1 MLSDVRDDPSV
12 EVDLPFMDQH
22 SSIEDIKEDDEVRM
36 EEVVV
41 GDETIDIPS
50 DLYTNPAIFHQFFSV
65 DTWND
70 LLPEEVKLRLLK
82 LLPSFDHDDIDEKA
96 KTIEMLFGAEN
107 FHFGNPIDKFR
118 TELLEGDFSLERR
131 AMKSIVREG
140 RERDHCEWLERHR
153 MLLVQELLDSRK
165 LLLEEA
171 TGTQVTSP
179 RIDTRLAGA
188 GGLVRQRVRK
198 RYLDEVTRIKRE
210 VGEMGLSSDD
220 EDCEEDRDDSLHGQQ
235 INKELSSAAELTHDP
250 ELSQAKGLNHGA
262 SLSQGPL
269 LTQDLQPCFL
279 ALLRELFLASPT
291 QCLSMDQLEQ
301 GVSTWQ
307 ASPIA
312 ALNPWYQVSFDIHLV
327 LAFIMIHDHNYLR
340 IVLTLVAGEWSLDQ
354 LCLFSLVQLLIF
366 PEGSCLC

>member
-12 EVDLPFMDQH
+12 EMDLPFMDQH
-22 SSIEDIKEDDEVRM
+22 SNIEDKEDAEVRM

-50 DLYTNPAIFHQFFSV
+50 DLYTDPEIFNQFFSV

-70 LLPEEVKLRLLK
+70 LLPEEVKLGLLK
-82 LLPSFDHDDIDEKA
+82 LLPSFHQDDIDEKA
-96 KTIEMLFGAEN
+96 KTIEMLFGGEN
-107 FHFGNPIDKFR
+107 FHFGNPIGKFR
-118 TELLEGDFSLERR
+118 IELLEGEFSQERR
-131 AMKSIVREG
+131 AMKSIVKEA
-140 RERDHCEWLERHR
+140 RERDHSEWLERHR
-153 MLLVQELLDSRK
+153 LLLVQELLDSRK
-165 LLLEEA
+165 ILLEEA

-179 RIDTRLAGA
+179 RIDTRLAGT

-220 EDCEEDRDDSLHGQQ
+220 EDCEEDRDDPQM
-235 INKELSSAAELTHDP
+235 KMALSSAAELTQDS
-250 ELSQAKGLNHGA
+250 ESSLTKGFSHGA
-262 SLSQGPL
+262 NLSQGPA

-291 QCLSMDQLEQ
+291 QCLSMDQLDQ
-301 GVSTWQ
+301 GVATWQ

-312 ALNPWYQVSFDIHLV
+312 ALNPWYQVNIDI
-327 LAFIMIHDHNYLR
+327 I
-340 IVLTLVAGEWSLDQ
+340 
-354 LCLFSLVQLLIF
+354 FSLL
-366 PEGSCLC
+366 SS

>member
-1 MLSDVRDDPSV
+1 MKKSIQGSLCYKMIFRSMIANMLSNVRDDPSV
-12 EVDLPFMDQH
+12 EIDLPFMDQH
-22 SSIEDIKEDDEVRM
+22 SSIEVREDDEARM

-50 DLYTNPAIFHQFFSV
+50 DLYTDPGIFHQFFSV

-70 LLPEEVKLRLLK
+70 LLPEEVKLGLVK
-82 LLPSFDHDDIDEKA
+82 LLPSFPQDDIDEKA
-96 KTIEMLFGAEN
+96 KTIEMLFGGEN
-107 FHFGNPIDKFR
+107 FHFGNPINKFR

-131 AMKSIVREG
+131 AMKSIVREA
-140 RERDHCEWLERHR
+140 RERDHREWLERHR

-165 LLLEEA
+165 ILLEEA

-210 VGEMGLSSDD
+210 IGEIGLSSDD
-220 EDCEEDRDDSLHGQQ
+220 EDCDEDQDQSLHDQQ
-235 INKELSSAAELTHDP
+235 MKIELSSTAELTQDS
-250 ELSQAKGLNHGA
+250 ELSMAKGTN
-262 SLSQGPL
+262 SSQGPV

-291 QCLSMDQLEQ
+291 QCLSMDQLDQ
-301 GVSTWQ
+301 GVTTWQ

-312 ALNPWYQVSFDIHLV
+312 ALNPWYQVSIDILSV
-327 LAFIMIHDHNYLR
+327 L
-340 IVLTLVAGEWSLDQ
+340 S
-354 LCLFSLVQLLIF
+354 
-366 PEGSCLC
+366 P